1 MKRPSRALTIGL
13 VICLTLWPVLASGQR
28 IVLFRPKTPDPA
40 LLQAFG
46 RLQGELAVHA
56 FEVIVVDADD
66 DTPSPAD
73 LAKAAE
79 QAFAVGTISLLR
91 SQGLASADVW
101 ISDRVTGKT
110 SMRTIA
116 TAGRSEA
123 SSVLAIRAV
132 DLLRASLREFG
143 PGEPP
148 PSDVVGAHP
157 ERSPKHVREWA
168 AATTT
173 RQHWSVNAGA
183 VVQSTLSPLGN
194 GYGPAVGLGYDA
206 SERLGFRLGF
216 EGPLWGAKVSRQGSS
231 LTLRNEQ
238 LFAGLGYRVVSRK
251 GWAVELSVDLG
262 AHHLQVQGT
271 AAPPYVGRS
280 NAAWTALAA
289 GGLGFELWLTPA
301 AALVLRG
308 RAVFLAPRPVL
319 RLETTEFPYGQPAL
333 QAGSSLRVCF

>member
-1 MKRPSRALTIGL
+1 MKRPTRALTIAL
-13 VICLTLWPVLASGQR
+13 VLCLTLWPVVASAQR
-28 IVLFRPKTPDPA
+28 IVLLRPKTPDPA

-46 RLQGELAVHA
+46 RLKGELEVHA
-56 FEVIVVDADD
+56 FEVIVLEADD
-66 DTPSPAD
+66 DAPSPVD

-79 QAFAVGTISLLR
+79 QARAVGTISLLR
-91 SQGLASADVW
+91 SRGLASADVW

-143 PGEPP
+143 PGETPP
-148 PSDVVGAHP
+148 ADVVGAHP

-168 AATTT
+168 AASTT
-173 RQHWSVNAGA
+173 RPHWAVSAGA
-183 VVQSTLSPLGN
+183 VVQSTLSSLGSV
-194 GYGPAVGLGYDA
+194 YGPAVGLDYEPWD
-206 SERLGFRLGF
+206 RLGFRLGF

-238 LFAGLGYRVVSRK
+238 LFAGVGYRMVSRQ
-251 GWAVELSVDLG
+251 GWGVEVTADFG
-262 AHHLQVQGT
+262 AHHLNVQGK
-271 AAPPYVGRS
+271 AASPYVGRAS
-280 NAAWTALAA
+280 AAWVGLAA
-289 GGLGFELWLTPA
+289 GGLGVELRLTPV

-319 RLETTEFPYGQPAL
+319 RLETSEFPYGRPML
-333 QAGSSLRVCF
+333 QTGASLRVRF